1 MQKRSDP
8 RHQKRISIIK
18 NLFSYQ
24 FHKKQTVK
32 GDAKEVVAKL
42 AKVDKLITK
51 YAPSWP
57 LEQVPPLDLAI
68 LRLAVF
74 KLLNK
79 KDLPYKVTVDEAV
92 EIAKEYGSETSFEFV
107 NGVLGTII
115 EKELGIKELDN

>member
-24 FHKKQTVK
+24 FNKKQPVA

-42 AKVDKLITK
+42 SKIDKIITK

-57 LEQVPPLDLAI
+57 LEQTSPLDLAI

-74 KLLNK
+74 ELLNK

-115 EKELGIKELDN
+115 EKELGIRELEN

>member
-24 FHKKQTVK
+24 FHKKQAVK
-32 GDAKEVVAKL
+32 GDAKQVVAKL
-42 AKVDKLITK
+42 SKIDKLITK

-74 KLLNK
+74 ELLDK
-79 KDLPYKVTVDEAV
+79 KDLPYKVTIDEAV
-92 EIAKEYGSETSFEFV
+92 EIAKEYGSETSSEFV
-107 NGVLGTII
+107 NGVLGAII
-115 EKELGIKELDN
+115 EKELKINN